1 MVNRDIN
8 ALTPETRRLCLAA
21 LALWSEAGLNVF
33 VTETLRSP
41 ERQAELWAMGRTKA
55 GRKVTFAQHSKHQDG
70 LAFDV
75 AFRGGNL
82 YPNDAALWARLGSI
96 GESVGLTWGGRF
108 RGVDSPHFQSV
119 KE

>member
-8 ALTPETRRLCLAA
+8 ALTPETASMCRAFLAGA
-21 LALWSEAGLNVF
+21 AAAGLSVF
-33 VTETLRSP
+33 VTETLRTK
-41 ERQAELWAMGRTKA
+41 ERQAFLFASGRTRS
-55 GRKVTFAQHSKHQDG
+55 GPELTWTLSSKHLQG

-75 AFRGGNL
+75 AFSGANQ
-82 YPNDAALWARLGSI
+82 YPNDPQLWARLGSI

-108 RGVDSPHFQSV
+108 RKPDRPHFQSV